1 MSNGVL
7 YIIDGNSLV
16 HRAFH
21 AIQPL
26 STSKGLPTNA
36 VFGFTNMLLKIIKEE
51 NPAML
56 AIAFDKGKITFRHA
70 DFGDYKAQRKPTP
83 EELRIQFPLVKEVLS
98 ALRVKV
104 LELEGYEADDLIGT
118 LSAQAEKEGL
128 SSVII
133 TGDRDALQLVS
144 PLTRV
149 RLTKKGISELEE
161 YDEKKVV
168 SRFGIP
174 PEKFTDFKGLVGDP
188 SDNVPGIPGVGE
200 KTASRLINKYGCL
213 EDIISKAGEI
223 GGRLG
228 EQLRAYAQDALL
240 AKKLVTVCRQA
251 PLDVR
256 LKDCR
261 WEGPDY
267 NSLLE
272 VFNKL
277 EFRSLI
283 KSIFSGREQ
292 SKGAG
297 GAAES
302 RPAAPASRCIALSPA
317 NTEDFLAAG
326 RKSGGAAVDISFGPK
341 GEVESFAVC
350 CGEEGMVYTAAMD
363 SGPGEGSEC
372 TARALS
378 LLFSDKNI
386 KKYCHNSKEIY
397 RKLGKQGV
405 KIENLAFD
413 TMIAA
418 YLVNPAS
425 PNRSLEDVCLEHLGT
440 LPAGKD
446 PAGRARLIFRLV
458 SILAQKLKMQEQEQ
472 LFCDVEMPLAPI
484 LAEMEEEGVAV
495 DKEGLAAMSAEL
507 GAQLE
512 ALAREIYRLA
522 GCTFNLN
529 SPRQLGKVLF
539 EDLKLPVI
547 KKTKTGYSTD
557 ASVLEEL
564 AGSHEIVA
572 KILEYRQLAK
582 LKSTYTDG
590 LAALIDPVTGML
602 HTTFQQTVTATGRLS
617 STEPNLQNIPIKLE
631 AGRLIR
637 KVFVPRAP
645 GRLLLTADYSQI
657 ELRVLAHLSGD
668 PVLVSAFKNGEDIH
682 IRTAAEVFGVKPH
695 EVTPEMRSKAKAVNF
710 GIIYGLSDYGL
721 ARDIKVGRQEA
732 RRYIE
737 SYFKQYAG
745 VKAFIDGLINKA
757 RENGYVTT
765 VLKRRRYLPDLF
777 SPNHSVRAAA
787 ERMAVNTPIQG
798 SAADI
803 IKLAMISIR
812 RELAAAGLKAKLI
825 LQVHDELIFD
835 APEGEI
841 NRLAALVKEC
851 MENAFPL
858 DVPLVV
864 EVKAGPNWY
873 DVKKIQLANRDR
885 G

>member
-1 MSNGVL
+1 MNNGVL

-21 AIQPL
+21 AIRPL
-26 STSKGLPTNA
+26 STSKGIPTNA
-36 VFGFTNMLLKIIKEE
+36 VYGFTNMLLKIIKEE
-51 NPAML
+51 NPALL
-56 AIAFDKGKITFRHA
+56 AVAFDKGKITFRHA
-70 DFGDYKAQRKPTP
+70 DYTDYKAQRKPAP
-83 EELRIQFPLVKEVLS
+83 EELRVQFPLVKEVLG

-118 LSAQAEKEGL
+118 LSARAEKEGIPC
-128 SSVII
+128 VII

-144 PLTRV
+144 TLTVV

-161 YDEKKVV
+161 YDEKKVMC
-168 SRFGIP
+168 RFGIP
-174 PEKFTDFKGLVGDP
+174 PAKFTDFKGLAGDP
-188 SDNVPGIPGVGE
+188 SDNIPGVPGVGE
-200 KTASRLINKYGCL
+200 KTASRLIREYGCL
-213 EDIISKAGEI
+213 EDIVSRAGEI

-228 EQLRAYAQDALL
+228 GQLLAHAGEALL

-256 LKDCR
+256 LEECR

-267 NSLLE
+267 DGLLE
-272 VFNKL
+272 VFNRL

-283 KSIFSGREQ
+283 RSIFSDR
-292 SKGAG
+292 SRFKGEG
-297 GAAES
+297 
-302 RPAAPASRCIALSPA
+302 PAAQAPPLAPGPAGTFSTQKNPKEFWEAARRCGA
-317 NTEDFLAAG
+317 
-326 RKSGGAAVDISFGPK
+326 AAVDISFGPA
-341 GEVESFAVC
+341 GEVDSWAAF
-350 CGEEGMVYTAAMD
+350 CGESELGPVPAAPAGGD
-363 SGPGEGSEC
+363 ETRGPR
-372 TARALS
+372 ARDLELLLS
-378 LLFSDKNI
+378 DPDI
-386 KKYCHNSKEIY
+386 EKYCHNCKEIY
-397 RKLGKQGV
+397 RRLSRLGV
-405 KIENLAFD
+405 KAENLAFD

-425 PNRSLEDVCLEHLGT
+425 PNKNLEDVSLEHLGEL
-440 LPAGKD
+440 LPGGG
-446 PAGRARLIFRLV
+446 PAGRARTVFRLV
-458 SILAQKLKMQEQEQ
+458 PILTQKLKMQEQER
-472 LFCDVEMPLAPI
+472 LFFDVEMPLAFI

-495 DKEGLAAMSAEL
+495 DPQGLAAMSAEL

-522 GCTFNLN
+522 GSAFNLN

-557 ASVLEEL
+557 AGVLEEL

-590 LAALIDPVTGML
+590 LAALIDPATGRL

-617 STEPNLQNIPIKLE
+617 STEPNLQNIPVKLE

-637 KVFVPRAP
+637 KVFVPRGP
-645 GRLLLTADYSQI
+645 GRLLLSADYSQI

-668 PVLVSAFKNGEDIH
+668 PVLVGAFKNGEDIH
-682 IRTAAEVFGVKPH
+682 ARTAAEVFGVELS
-695 EVTPEMRSKAKAVNF
+695 EVTPEMRGRAKAVNF

-721 ARDIKVGRQEA
+721 ARDIKVSRQEA

-737 SYFKQYAG
+737 NYFKQYAG
-745 VKAFIDGLINKA
+745 VKAFIDGLVQRA

-777 SPNHSVRAAA
+777 SPNHAVRAAA

-803 IKLAMISIR
+803 IKLAMIKVHR
-812 RELAAAGLKAKLI
+812 QMKAAGLKAKMV

-835 APEGEI
+835 APEEEI
-841 NRLAALVKEC
+841 GQLSALVKEC
-851 MENAFPL
+851 MESAYPL

-873 DVKKIQLANRDR
+873 DVKKLR
-885 G
+885 